1 MFHAAMLMPGHS
13 IFFHFDGVPR
23 LYSIPGGHMMFMLG
37 FCNKHEKAKQ
47 YRQPVHFIHLA
58 SFTFQKSQRFFSTIN
73 VPASA

>member
-1 MFHAAMLMPGHS
+1 
-13 IFFHFDGVPR
+13 
-23 LYSIPGGHMMFMLG
+23 MMFMLG